1 MALRA
6 FPSLGYSINYHLQH
20 CLLSLVSCNEF
31 FFLFFYTNSN
41 KNFNKKLFLIIITK
55 LINDFIIL
63 MNFIRSI
70 EIEIRN
76 EFEFPII
83 LMKLMNYLII
93 LMNLMNYLIILMKLM
108 NKFDDSNEFNE
119 LFDYFNEINE

>member
-93 LMNLMNYLIILMKLM
+93 LMKLM

-119 LFDYFNEINE
+119 LSDYFNEMNE